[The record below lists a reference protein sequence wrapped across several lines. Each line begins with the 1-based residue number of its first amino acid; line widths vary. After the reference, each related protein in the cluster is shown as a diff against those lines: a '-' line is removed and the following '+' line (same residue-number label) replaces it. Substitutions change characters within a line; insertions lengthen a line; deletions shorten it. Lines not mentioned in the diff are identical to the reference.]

1 VPIVAVTAPWPQM
14 RIPDAIT
21 LIPQLVPFAT
31 FGSLTN
37 CIEVVIIAEGVDVA
51 AVGDA
56 LGDGVT
62 VGEVVAAVVVAA
74 VVVADIV
81 VEAFVL
87 GIALGVW
94 LVLLVV
100 LVVQPANDKEAT
112 TSNRT
117 AITVIGFNCILN
129 HVRKR

>member
-1 VPIVAVTAPWPQM
+1 M

-62 VGEVVAAVVVAA
+62 VGEVVAAVVVAAVVVAA